1 MAEPGSVGSAANIYQ
16 KLVPQPVRA
25 VAASKVPPS
34 VRGKVKRRLA
44 RTLANRES
52 RHHQRAL
59 KRVREEDFSYLPEG
73 TTTAPD
79 GRVAHIHSGLT
90 PELSRR
96 TDHYLVS
103 SVLDN
108 EGIPWFAVPALDD
121 RRIAIAVPQEHKAS
135 VSRVMRALLEVQTGY
150 VIGVSPS
157 NTDGAKIPGS
167 HVKAWANYAKQR
179 VIRLVW
185 LRTDP
190 TRTLWIGD
198 DLGIEIEFWTVN
210 NALETPR
217 LVGPRPNR
225 VQRVVPAEGG
235 GRTEVTLD
243 RLTGYADIG
252 SDGEITVTHEG
263 FDIPRVE
270 EITFGVDAV
279 LLWQHATPWA
289 EELLRAALRSIH
301 QNAPWID
308 MVHVVAL
315 APLPDWVRIDDR
327 LSVWSAD
334 WNAETGL
341 HRIPG
346 LSDQFLLMRPGAL
359 FTRPV
364 RAFDFFSPLGGTRP
378 RRGPWNAEEAEAPWS
393 LTAYSYTHTVVGHGY
408 ASGPQPYA
416 REVLAALSDTLDPG
430 AYVVDTQVA
439 PELTGTHP
447 LDGLIHHAA
456 HSSGFADP
464 SGEPIM
470 TLHAALPGIKRHLE
484 RLLVRRDTQCLQ
496 LSGLGSAEAR
506 TAGGTSLVV
515 DFLQRYFP
523 VPSPFEQPSDQAPEQ
538 YAPTGGSD
546 PWQ

>member
-1 MAEPGSVGSAANIYQ
+1 MSEPGSIGSAAQIYK
-16 KLVPQPVRA
+16 KLVPEPVRA

-44 RTLANRES
+44 QTLSNRES
-52 RHHQRAL
+52 RQHQRAL
-59 KRVREEDFSYLPEG
+59 KRVREEEFSYLPEG

-90 PELSRR
+90 PEVSRR
-96 TDHYLVS
+96 TDLYLVT
-103 SVLDN
+103 SVLDS
-108 EGIPWFAVPALDD
+108 EGIPWFTVPALDD
-121 RRIAIAVPQEHKAS
+121 RRIAIAVPQEHKAA

-150 VIGVSPS
+150 VVGVSPA
-157 NTDGAKIPGS
+157 NTEGAQIPGS
-167 HVKAWANYAKQR
+167 YVKAWANYAKQR

-190 TRTLWIGD
+190 TRTLLLGD
-198 DLGIEIEFWTVN
+198 DLGIEIEFWTKN
-210 NALETPR
+210 TALETPR

-235 GRTEVTLD
+235 GRVEISLD

-252 SDGEITVTHEG
+252 GGERTLTHEG
-263 FDIPRVE
+263 FDVPRVE
-270 EITFGVDAV
+270 EVAFAVDAV

-301 QNAPWID
+301 QYAPWID
-308 MVHVVAL
+308 TVHVIAL

-327 LSVWSAD
+327 LAVWAAD

-346 LSDQFLLMRPGAL
+346 LADQFLLMRPGAV
-359 FTRPV
+359 FSRPV
-364 RAFDFFSPLGGTRP
+364 RAFDFFSPLGWTRP
-378 RRGPWNAEEAEAPWS
+378 RRGPWNAAEAEAPWS
-393 LTAYSYTHTVVGHGY
+393 TAAYSYTHTAVGHGY
-408 ASGPQPYA
+408 AAGPQPYA
-416 REVLAALSDTLDPG
+416 RDVLAALSDTLHP
-430 AYVVDTQVA
+430 AEYVVDTQLI

-456 HSSGFADP
+456 HFSGLADP
-464 SGEPIM
+464 SGEATV
-470 TLHAALPGIKRHLE
+470 TLHAALPGIKRHLV

-496 LSGLGSAEAR
+496 LSGLGSAEAHR
-506 TAGGTSLVV
+506 GGGTSLVV
-515 DFLQRYFP
+515 DFLRRYYP
-523 VPSPFEQPSDQAPEQ
+523 VPSPFERPPAE
-538 YAPTGGSD
+538 YAPTDGSD